1 MAASEA
7 DRIQE
12 CQSRIGA
19 LRVAL
24 DACLSALAAQ
34 YGVDAHAKIAALRD
48 ELITGLKESDIS
60 PQRELE
66 PAKIVGP
73 AIEVSQTI
81 FDDALQQLSNWLG

>member
-12 CQSRIGA
+12 FQSRIGA

-24 DACLSALAAQ
+24 DACLSALAVQ
-34 YGVDAHAKIAALRD
+34 YGVDANTKIAALRD
-48 ELITGLKESDIS
+48 ELIKRFKESDIS

-66 PAKIVGP
+66 HAKIVKP
-73 AIEVSQTI
+73 AIEVIQTI
-81 FDDALQQLSNWLG
+81 FDDALQQLSN